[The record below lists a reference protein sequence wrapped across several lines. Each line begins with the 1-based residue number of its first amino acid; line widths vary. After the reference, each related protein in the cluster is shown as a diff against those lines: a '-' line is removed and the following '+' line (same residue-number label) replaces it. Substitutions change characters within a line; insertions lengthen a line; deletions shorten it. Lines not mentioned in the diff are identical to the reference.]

1 MLPVHACSYNNNDNK
16 NYNRGANSMKNQ
28 LLLILSTVL
37 LLSSTP
43 PAVADEAAD
52 REAIHALLWKYT
64 RALDTLDAEAYAAV
78 FTEDGA
84 FKSGSTSLTTGH
96 AALRTMI
103 AGVKKGQDD
112 RAAAGNPA
120 GAMYHMTMD
129 SWIEFVD
136 ADHARHHSYWQTVFG
151 PAKSG
156 ESPRMAAAGRGI
168 DDLVRVNGQWLI
180 KLRDVAPQD

>member
-1 MLPVHACSYNNNDNK
+1 
-16 NYNRGANSMKNQ
+16 MKTR
-28 LLLILSTVL
+28 LLLVISTAL
-37 LLSSTP
+37 LLCCTP
-43 PAVADEAAD
+43 TLADQAAD

-64 RALDTLDAEAYAAV
+64 RALDTLNADAYAAV

-84 FKSGSTSLTTGH
+84 FKSGATALTTGH
-96 AALRTMI
+96 AALRAMI
-103 AGVKKGQDD
+103 EGVKKGQDE
-112 RAAAGNPA
+112 RAAAGNPS

-151 PAKSG
+151 PAKQG
-156 ESPRMAAAGRGI
+156 DTPRIAAAGRGI

>member
-1 MLPVHACSYNNNDNK
+1 MCWRCLSRQRYASGACL
-16 NYNRGANSMKNQ
+16 Q
-28 LLLILSTVL
+28 LQQELQQRSELHEEPT
-37 LLSSTP
+37 
-43 PAVADEAAD
+43 
-52 REAIHALLWKYT
+52 
-64 RALDTLDAEAYAAV
+64 AAV
-78 FTEDGA
+78 FD
-84 FKSGSTSLTTGH
+84 
-96 AALRTMI
+96 
-103 AGVKKGQDD
+103 
-112 RAAAGNPA
+112 AAGNPA

-136 ADHARHHSYWQTVFG
+136 ADHARHHSYWQTVFV